1 MVRER
6 CIICSNIADEPFSV
20 GDEEFYDVDI
30 SVRFFYRCLRPIA
43 RSMNFMQTRSTAG
56 QILQCARPIIL
67 AYRPT
72 ILAASPTILAYR
84 PTILAARPTI
94 LAYRPTILAYRP
106 TIPAA
111 RHTFLAYR
119 PTIPV
124 ARPTIPAYRPTIL
137 AARPTILAYTAPIW
151 KRGVCPF
158 FTFAEKWPLSVLITT
173 ANSSTDILRKIFP
186 SKA

>member
-56 QILQCARPIIL
+56 QILQCARPTIL

-72 ILAASPTILAYR
+72 ILAAS
-84 PTILAARPTI
+84 
-94 LAYRPTILAYRP
+94 PTILAYRP

>member
-56 QILQCARPIIL
+56 QILQCARPTIL
-67 AYRPT
+67 AYR
-72 ILAASPTILAYR
+72 PTILAYR
-84 PTILAARPTI
+84 PTILAAS
-94 LAYRPTILAYRP
+94 PTILAYRP

>member
-56 QILQCARPIIL
+56 QILQCA
-67 AYRPT
+67 
-72 ILAASPTILAYR
+72 
-84 PTILAARPTI
+84 
-94 LAYRPTILAYRP
+94 RPTILAYRP